1 MSGRPRRGWRP
12 RGDRGVS
19 EYTAAGGDDAG
30 TDDAAALSPG
40 RVAPGEHVINVLYGI
55 RQPIVAI
62 LLIIA
67 FMATI
72 SGKPLDGLLTLIAGV
87 SLGWDTGRRA
97 RARGKAGQAQE
108 DAAHRAQE
116 DQTQVTGPAA
126 VQAAGPAAV
135 HAAGPA
141 ATQAIGPA
149 AAQAVGPA
157 AAQAAGSAGTAR
169 LRRPLVILAGLAC
182 GAGYALVVGSFSRF
196 SWPATV
202 PVVALGTA
210 VVVVGWRGPRRL
222 RPVSGPLPVAGT
234 ALWGGVFVA
243 ACLWELSSLL
253 QQPNLETGS
262 YAHPTIS
269 TLTDPVLAT
278 MAGRAVV
285 LAAWLGLGWFL
296 VER

>member
-1 MSGRPRRGWRP
+1 MSDRPRRGWRP
-12 RGDRGVS
+12 KPDSG
-19 EYTAAGGDDAG
+19 AGPCATVDAEPG
-30 TDDAAALSPG
+30 AGDAAALSAS
-40 RVAPGEHVINVLYGI
+40 RVTPGEHVINVLHGI
-55 RQPIVAI
+55 RQPIVMI

-108 DAAHRAQE
+108 DAAPE
-116 DQTQVTGPAA
+116 D
-126 VQAAGPAAV
+126 
-135 HAAGPA
+135 
-141 ATQAIGPA
+141 
-149 AAQAVGPA
+149 AAQQAQPGQAPGGQSGSAV
-157 AAQAAGSAGTAR
+157 AQAAGSAVPPAAGPAVTQAAGPAVTQAAGPVVTTR
-169 LRRPLVILAGLAC
+169 LRRPLVILAGVAC

-210 VVVVGWRGPRRL
+210 VVMIGWRGPRRF
-222 RPVSGPLPVAGT
+222 RPVHGPVPVAGT
-234 ALWGGVFVA
+234 ALWGAVFVA
-243 ACLWELSSLL
+243 ACLWELASLL

-262 YAHPTIS
+262 YTHPTIS
-269 TLTDPVLAT
+269 TLTDPVLAS

>member
-1 MSGRPRRGWRP
+1 MSGRPLRGWRP
-12 RGDRGVS
+12 KGDKGVS
-19 EYTAAGGDDAG
+19 DYTAAGGEEAG
-30 TDDAAALSPG
+30 TGDAAALSPG
-40 RVAPGEHVINVLYGI
+40 RVTPGEHVINVLYGI

-67 FMATI
+67 FMAAI

-97 RARGKAGQAQE
+97 RARGKAGQAHE
-108 DAAHRAQE
+108 DAAHQAREVQALEGRTPVGQARSAAAH
-116 DQTQVTGPAA
+116 VTGPAT
-126 VQAAGPAAV
+126 
-135 HAAGPA
+135 
-141 ATQAIGPA
+141 TQATGPA
-149 AAQAVGPA
+149 AAQATGPA
-157 AAQAAGSAGTAR
+157 AAQATGSAGTAR

-182 GAGYALVVGSFSRF
+182 GAAYALVVGSFSRF

-202 PVVALGTA
+202 PVVALGT
-210 VVVVGWRGPRRL
+210 VVVMIGWRERRRV
-222 RPVSGPLPVAGT
+222 RPVPGPLPVAGT

-243 ACLWELSSLL
+243 GCLWELTSLL

-262 YAHPTIS
+262 YTHPTIS
-269 TLTDPVLAT
+269 TLTDPVLAS

>member
-1 MSGRPRRGWRP
+1 MSDQPGRAWQPKP
-12 RGDRGVS
+12 DS
-19 EYTAAGGDDAG
+19 TAGPGAAAVGADAG
-30 TDDAAALSPG
+30 ADGDDDAAALNAS
-40 RVAPGEHVINVLYGI
+40 RATPGEHVINVLYGF
-55 RQPIVAI
+55 RQPIVVI

-97 RARGKAGQAQE
+97 RARGNHGRAQE
-108 DAAHRAQE
+108 DAPHDAHH
-116 DQTQVTGPAA
+116 G
-126 VQAAGPAAV
+126 QAPGGQP
-135 HAAGPA
+135 
-141 ATQAIGPA
+141 
-149 AAQAVGPA
+149 
-157 AAQAAGSAGTAR
+157 GSAGTAR
-169 LRRPLVILAGLAC
+169 RSRPLAVLAGMAC
-182 GAGYALVVGSFSRF
+182 ATGYALVVGSFSRF

-210 VVVVGWRGPRRL
+210 VVMIGWRGPRRF
-222 RPVSGPLPVAGT
+222 RPDSGPLPVAGT
-234 ALWGGVFVA
+234 ALWGGVFVVC
-243 ACLWELSSLL
+243 CLWELTSLL
-253 QQPNLETGS
+253 QQPDLETGS

-278 MAGRAVV
+278 TAGRAVV